1 MFHTIADIVA
11 RQFDLEVETITPDTS
26 FVDDIGCDSLDIVEL
41 IMTMED
47 EFGLSEIPE
56 NELKELTTVG
66 KLADYVEK
74 ATDR

>member
-1 MFHTIADIVA
+1 MFDTIADIVA

>member
-1 MFHTIADIVA
+1 MQKRTE
-11 RQFDLEVETITPDTS
+11 L
-26 FVDDIGCDSLDIVEL
+26 LDQ
-41 IMTMED
+41 
-47 EFGLSEIPE
+47 GGRE

>member
-1 MFHTIADIVA
+1 MFDTIADIVA

-66 KLADYVEK
+66 KLAEYVEK
-74 ATDR
+74 VTDK

>member
-1 MFHTIADIVA
+1 MFETIANIVA
-11 RQFDLEVETITPDTS
+11 QQFDLDRDTLTPETS

-66 KLADYVEK
+66 KLAEYVEK
-74 ATDR
+74 VTDK